1 MEKFILNNQWLQL
14 EDIQSILEKNQKI
27 DLGETARKKI
37 IDCRTYLDGKI
48 ESSNRL
54 FYGIN
59 TGFGS
64 LCDTAISNDDLT
76 TLQRN
81 LVLSHACGTGEKI
94 QNELVKCMLLLK
106 ISGLAKGHSGIQIE
120 TIKRLI
126 FFFNEDILPVIYEQ
140 GSLGASGDLAPL
152 AHLSLP
158 LIGEGKVWYKNEIL
172 DSKDVLE
179 KHGLTPL
186 ELGAKEGLA
195 LLNGTQFMSAHAA
208 IGWIRS
214 MQLWENWIT
223 VSSISLDAYDGRM
236 EPFGVSLHEIR
247 NHSGQKVVAEKMREA
262 FVDSEIA
269 KQEKKHVQ
277 DPYSF
282 RCIPQ
287 VHGATWDALQYAKTV
302 FENEINAVTDNPTI
316 FPEEDLIVS
325 GGNFHGQPLA
335 ITLDFLSIAMA
346 EMGSISERRVYKLIS
361 GTRGLPPFLVAEPGL
376 NSGFMIVQ
384 YNCASIVS
392 QNKQYCTPASIDTI
406 DSSNGQE
413 DHVSMGA
420 NAATKFLKI
429 IDNCFTIQGIEL
441 FTGLQALDFR
451 KPLTSSL
458 KNEELRSNFR
468 QKISFIVKDEYMQ
481 PKMEEARNFVINMK

>member
-1 MEKFILNNQWLQL
+1 MEKFILDNQWLHL
-14 EDIQSILEKNQKI
+14 KDIQDILERNLKI
-27 DLGETARKKI
+27 ELGENARKAI
-37 IDCRTYLDGKI
+37 IACRRYLDEKI
-48 ESSNRL
+48 ENSDKL

-64 LCDTAISNDDLT
+64 LCDTAISKEDLS
-76 TLQRN
+76 TLQTN
-81 LVLSHACGTGEKI
+81 LVISHACGTGNELNK
-94 QNELVKCMLLLK
+94 ELVKCMLLLK
-106 ISGLAKGHSGIQIE
+106 IIGLAKGHSGIRIE
-120 TIKRLI
+120 TIERLL
-126 FFFNEDILPVIYEQ
+126 FFFNEDILPIIFEQ

-158 LIGEGKVWYKNEIL
+158 LIGKGT
-172 DSKDVLE
+172 VLYE
-179 KHGLTPL
+179 NTVLPSLEVLQKFELSPL

-195 LLNGTQFMSAHAA
+195 LLNGTQFMSAHAT
-208 IGWIRS
+208 IGWIKS
-214 MQLWENWIT
+214 IQLWENWIR
-223 VSSISLDAYDGRM
+223 VSSISLDAYDGRL
-236 EPFGVSLHEIR
+236 EPFGSSLHEIR
-247 NHSGQKVVAEKMREA
+247 NHSGQKVVAEKMRA
-262 FVDSEIA
+262 IFATSEIA
-269 KQEKKHVQ
+269 QQEKKHVQ

-287 VHGATWDALQYAKTV
+287 VHGATWDALEYAKTL

-361 GTRGLPPFLVAEPGL
+361 GTRNLPPFLVAEPGL

-384 YNCASIVS
+384 YSCASIVS
-392 QNKQYCTPASIDTI
+392 QNKQYCTPASIDSI

-429 IDNCFTIQGIEL
+429 LDNCYTIQGIEL
-441 FTGLQALDFR
+441 LTAFQALEFR
-451 KPLTSSL
+451 KPMRSSNENEKL
-458 KNEELRSNFR
+458 KTLFR
-468 QKISFIVKDEYMQ
+468 TKVSFVDKDKYMQ
-481 PKMEEARNFVINMK
+481 PKIEEARKFVINM